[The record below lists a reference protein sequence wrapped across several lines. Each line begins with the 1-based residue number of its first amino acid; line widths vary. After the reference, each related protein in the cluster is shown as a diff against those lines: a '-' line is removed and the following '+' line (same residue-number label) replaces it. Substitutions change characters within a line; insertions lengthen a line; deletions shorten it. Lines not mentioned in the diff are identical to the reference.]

1 MYITALQYLYF
12 RFDQE
17 CNDNT
22 LYLKFLLYFHSNCR
36 NYKETIEY
44 SELPHKMV
52 IIIKYSNYLNIMEF
66 ETNCS
71 WIIKLK
77 CKEYTRFINTK
88 DV

>member
-12 RFDQE
+12 RFHHD
-17 CNDNT
+17 CYDNT
-22 LYLKFLLYFHSNCR
+22 LYLKISFVLLFKLNH
-36 NYKETIEY
+36 KETIEY

-52 IIIKYSNYLNIMEF
+52 IIIKSSKYLKIMEF
-66 ETNCS
+66 KINSS
-71 WIIKLK
+71 WIIQLK